1 MINKLPR
8 PQYTYQRDY
17 NDGHASATVEIN
29 NIGKPPTYV
38 YSFDTFTELVD
49 YFNVKVCKS
58 TVYTPARI
66 LSYWQGYR
74 AALISH
80 ARSLKSCN

>member
-8 PQYTYQRDY
+8 PQHIYQRDY

-29 NIGKPPTYV
+29 AINIPRKYA
-38 YSFDTFTELVD
+38 YRFDTFQQLVD